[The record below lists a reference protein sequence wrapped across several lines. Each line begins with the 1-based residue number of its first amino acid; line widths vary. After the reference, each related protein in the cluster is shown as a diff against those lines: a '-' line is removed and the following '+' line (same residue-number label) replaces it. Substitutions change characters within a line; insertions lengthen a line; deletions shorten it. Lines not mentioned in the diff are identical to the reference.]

1 MWIVPWDPFL
11 MKKLLKSEICGFVNS
26 ARCALIGWK
35 LFDKSNFAAIVH
47 IQCINSNRNSKICPK
62 TRKKKKQKNANVNAS
77 VYMNSNRNSKICPK
91 TRKKKKQKNANVNAS
106 VGPKRTLSLLHEL
119 YLVFTR
125 TFVPWLA
132 VSLKVT
138 DDPTRFDLSNPKWE
152 DICSE
157 ALSNT
162 ERNSESAKK

>member
-11 MKKLLKSEICGFVNS
+11 MKKLLKSEVCGFVNS

-47 IQCINSNRNSKICPK
+47 IQCI
-62 TRKKKKQKNANVNAS
+62 
-77 VYMNSNRNSKICPK
+77 NSNRNSKICPK